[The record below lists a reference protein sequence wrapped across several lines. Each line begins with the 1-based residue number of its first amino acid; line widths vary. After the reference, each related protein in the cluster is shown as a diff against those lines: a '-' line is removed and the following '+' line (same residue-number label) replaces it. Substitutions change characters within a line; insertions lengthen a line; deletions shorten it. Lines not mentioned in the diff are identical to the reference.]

1 MTKALWVGLGVL
13 CFAVTTESVWAQTP
27 STDEQ
32 RLEALERRIEQIEHR
47 HENELQVLREQI
59 DALQHDLQ
67 YERASSH
74 DSATD
79 ADVRLESPPSPPP
92 PASTMANA
100 LNPKITTFGNFV
112 ARADSNTVRSVAGES
127 IDNRFNLRE
136 VEVDFRAAV
145 DPWADGVVIMTLESE
160 IPGDYD
166 VGVEEGYVTFKK
178 LPVLNA
184 APMGLKLTAGR
195 FRPEF
200 GRINKT
206 HTHDLPW
213 TTRPR
218 SYQTFLGEEGF
229 IENGLG
235 GEVFLPTPGDN
246 NVLSASAAIV
256 NGGNVPVGEN
266 NGGENPAYLGHLD
279 WFWDLAPGH
288 DFEIGSSMYAGNFDE
303 AGDLDSRLYG
313 LDLTYKWK
321 PYAQGEWRS
330 FVAGG
335 EAFMAD
341 IEQSGGGKG
350 TPMGYYLWAQYQL
363 DRNVYIGARYDFTED
378 LLDESLNTDTYSAF
392 FTYYTTEFLRLR
404 LGYEHTESDLPEM
417 DGLDTGWLELNF
429 VFGSHPVEPYWV
441 NR

>member
-27 STDEQ
+27 TTDEQ
-32 RLEALERRIEQIEHR
+32 RLEALERRIERIERR
-47 HENELQVLREQI
+47 HEKELQELHGRIHTLEHE
-59 DALQHDLQ
+59 LQQGHTASRGSTTDGDVRS
-67 YERASSH
+67 EAPSSPASST
-74 DSATD
+74 SAI
-79 ADVRLESPPSPPP
+79 
-92 PASTMANA
+92 ANA
-100 LNPKITTFGNFV
+100 LNPKITVFGNFV
-112 ARADSNTVRSVAGES
+112 ARTDSHSVQTETGES

-136 VEVDFRAAV
+136 VEVDFRSAI
-145 DPWADGVVIMTLESE
+145 DPWADGVLIVALESE
-160 IPGDYD
+160 VPGEYD
-166 VGVEEGYVTFKK
+166 VGVEEGYVTLKK
-178 LPVLNA
+178 LPLLDA

-200 GRINKT
+200 GRLNQT

-229 IENGLG
+229 IESGLAG
-235 GEVFLPTPGDN
+235 AVFLPTPGDN
-246 NVLSASAAIV
+246 NVLSASGAVV
-256 NGGNVPVGEN
+256 NGGSVPVGEN
-266 NGGENPAYLGHLD
+266 NGGENPAYLGHLE

-288 DFEIGSSMYAGNFDE
+288 DVEIGSSIYAGNFDE

-321 PYAQGEWRS
+321 PYARGEWRS
-330 FVAGG
+330 FLAGG
-335 EAFMAD
+335 EAFFAD
-341 IEQSGGGKG
+341 INQPGGGDS
-350 TPMGYYLWAQYQL
+350 TPMGYYLWTQYQL